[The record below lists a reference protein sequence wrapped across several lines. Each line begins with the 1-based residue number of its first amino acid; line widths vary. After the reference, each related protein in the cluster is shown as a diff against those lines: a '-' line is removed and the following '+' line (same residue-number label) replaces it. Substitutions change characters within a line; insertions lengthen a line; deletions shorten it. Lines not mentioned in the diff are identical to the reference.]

1 MFPIILQANNP
12 STFDAYLAQM
22 ALENNFDALQKQ
34 IILPEKTTITIGQ
47 IRQLKKEL
55 SITTSKPRF
64 IIFQQFETATI
75 EAQNAL
81 LKVLEDLNT
90 KNQFV
95 MLVNH
100 IGAVLPTI
108 ISRSRVIDL
117 EEEKTIHDENT
128 VKTIHTFLENPNISF
143 LSDPIF
149 TVTTKEQAA
158 LLLRICIELLRE
170 RMKDNISTYPTIIKK
185 TFDLL
190 YKLEHNNLSSQLT
203 VDSWVLLVIK
213 SAKK

>member
-1 MFPIILQANNP
+1 MFPIILQAKKP

-22 ALENNFDALQKQ
+22 ELERGFDPLQKQ

-47 IRQLKKEL
+47 IRVLKKEL
-55 SITTSKPRF
+55 HITTSKPRF
-64 IIFQQFETATI
+64 IIFQQFETATL

-90 KNQFV
+90 NNQFV

-100 IGAVLPTI
+100 IGSVLPTI

-117 EEEKTIHDENT
+117 EEDKTLHDENT
-128 VKTIHTFLENPNISF
+128 VKTINTFLANPHISY

-149 TVTTKEQAA
+149 IVTTKEQAV

-170 RMKDNISTYPTIIKK
+170 RMKDSIATYPTIIKK

-203 VDSWVLLVIK
+203 VDNWLLLVLK
-213 SAKK
+213 SSKK